1 MGEIRQMRSEKQ
13 IQASRTN
20 GARSRGPVTA
30 QGKRN
35 SSRNNLRHGFS
46 ARDSSLEHNLPPA
59 FAALEAE
66 YRAEFQPGTA
76 YEIQLVHTLAV
87 ARWRTFLVPDAE
99 KRAVG
104 NAIARQKAK
113 SGGPFRPD
121 LLAVPDLLAIEDDP
135 EYRPLLRYQ
144 VAFHLQFK
152 RALARL
158 MALNRS
164 KSRSPIEENALVVRT
179 QEGLE
184 TKRIASEA
192 ILSAWVL
199 STHNPGSSRVLRT
212 AHAGREFDRE
222 GVRSCSTPI
231 WIPDRE
237 SQDFFRLN
245 LSI

>member
-1 MGEIRQMRSEKQ
+1 MRSEKQ

-87 ARWRTFLVPDAE
+87 ARWRTFLVLDAE
-99 KRAVG
+99 QRVVG
-104 NAIARQKAK
+104 KATARQTAK
-113 SGGPFRPD
+113 SGGPFGAD
-121 LLAVPDLLAIEDDP
+121 LLAVEDDP

-164 KSRSPIEENALVVRT
+164 KNRSPIEKNALVVRT

-184 TKRIASEA
+184 TKRVPSEA
-192 ILSAWVL
+192 KLPARVQ
-199 STHNPGSSRVLRT
+199 STHKAVG
-212 AHAGREFDRE
+212 
-222 GVRSCSTPI
+222 
-231 WIPDRE
+231 
-237 SQDFFRLN
+237 
-245 LSI
+245 

>member
-1 MGEIRQMRSEKQ
+1 MRSEKQ

-66 YRAEFQPGTA
+66 YRADFQPNTA
-76 YEIQLVHTLAV
+76 CEMQLVHTMAV
-87 ARWRTFLVPDAE
+87 ARWRTSLVLAAE
-99 KRAVG
+99 KRALDK
-104 NAIARQKAK
+104 AMARQKAK

-121 LLAVPDLLAIEDDP
+121 LLAVPDLQAIEDDP

-144 VAFHLQFK
+144 VAFELQFK

-164 KSRSPIEENALVVRT
+164 KNRSRIAKNALVVRT
-179 QEGLE
+179 QENVVS
-184 TKRIASEA
+184 KRVPSEA
-192 ILSAWVL
+192 KLPARVL

-212 AHAGREFDRE
+212 VHAGREFVRE
-222 GVRSCSTPI
+222 GVQSRSTPI

-237 SQDFFRLN
+237 SQDSFRLK